1 MPIISDLTARA
12 AGFNVP
18 DLYNE
23 YNALS
28 VQFAQAMNRD
38 GAATIINDETE
49 KATIM
54 AIANNL
60 DSNLNKC
67 APTAIIIDLNQ
78 DAAT

>member
-1 MPIISDLTARA
+1 MMGRWIGWD
-12 AGFNVP
+12 GVVYFNVP

-38 GAATIINDETE
+38 TNAAVINDETE

-60 DSNLNKC
+60 DSKLNKC
-67 APTAIIIDLNQ
+67 VPTAIIIDLN
-78 DAAT
+78 DTE

>member
-1 MPIISDLTARA
+1 
-12 AGFNVP
+12 
-18 DLYNE
+18 YNE

-38 GAATIINDETE
+38 GTATQINDETE

-60 DSNLNKC
+60 DSKLNKC
-67 APTAIIIDLNQ
+67 VPTAIVIDLNE
-78 DAAT
+78 TE